1 MLEKILMGSGDAKPS
16 SPADPVMVEKFKQI
30 TDAPSAA
37 LKVGERPTGSEIQA
51 VTSLRGRE
59 VEV

>member
-1 MLEKILMGSGDAKPS
+1 MGSGDAKPS